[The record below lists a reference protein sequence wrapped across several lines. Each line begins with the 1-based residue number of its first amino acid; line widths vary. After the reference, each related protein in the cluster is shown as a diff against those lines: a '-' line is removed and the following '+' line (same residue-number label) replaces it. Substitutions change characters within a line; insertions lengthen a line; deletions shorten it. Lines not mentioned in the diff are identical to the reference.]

1 MIRRNKPLPRSASPI
16 ARGKRPNA
24 VNKKRKVKAFA
35 AAYHSK
41 GYVRYVHSLPCAA
54 CGQSGEIDAAHT
66 ETGGMGIKAGWETLI
81 ALCRRC
87 HTKVHQSGWMAV
99 GMTETGRQRAAALTR
114 EGWEERG
121 DHEED

>member
-1 MIRRNKPLPRSASPI
+1 MIRRKKALPRSASPI

-24 VNKKRKVKAFA
+24 VNKARKVKAFA

-41 GYVRYVHSLPCAA
+41 GYVRYVHSLCCAA
-54 CGQSGEIDAAHT
+54 CGQSGEIDATHT

-99 GMTETGRQRAAALTR
+99 GMTEAGRQRAAALTR